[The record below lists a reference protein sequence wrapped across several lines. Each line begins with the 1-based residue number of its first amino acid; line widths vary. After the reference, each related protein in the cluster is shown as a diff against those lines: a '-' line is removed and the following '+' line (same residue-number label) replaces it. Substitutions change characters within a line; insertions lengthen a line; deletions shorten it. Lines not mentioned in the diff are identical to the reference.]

1 MADNTNTDIQEFW
14 GVQIWD
20 ITNPDKPYFTD
31 VNVKHSV
38 KPKFSVIVNE
48 PINQK
53 YPVVIYP
60 SKTDYLTGSATG
72 NFSDNQTDECDIDFT
87 NTQFKLTFVYWL
99 KNHRTKYL
107 KLSDRL
113 IIPIAITDI
122 TYDIEDSIDDNFST
136 NVTFEWVQIGDG
148 TISDSELVKCTNCHS
163 ALVPTARY
171 CHRCGQEILA
181 SPSITTIS

>member
-1 MADNTNTDIQEFW
+1 MADNTNTDTQEFW

-20 ITNPDKPYFTD
+20 ITNPDNPYFTD

-38 KPKFSVIVNE
+38 KPKFNVIVNE

-72 NFSDNQTDECDIDFT
+72 NFSDNQTNKCDIDFT

-99 KNHRTKYL
+99 KNHRTKY
-107 KLSDRL
+107 
-113 IIPIAITDI
+113 
-122 TYDIEDSIDDNFST
+122 YDYYT
-136 NVTFEWVQIGDG
+136 
-148 TISDSELVKCTNCHS
+148 K
-163 ALVPTARY
+163 Y
-171 CHRCGQEILA
+171 Y
-181 SPSITTIS
+181 